1 MDTIFRNSENGKISY
16 THRTWD
22 NLSDKTNIKRSD
34 KWCALSD
41 ISLYYT
47 WKNIKMSHRN
57 YKFNISSPTCN
68 DKFELPDESYSVSNV
83 QDYFD

>member
-1 MDTIFRNSENGKISY
+1 MING
-16 THRTWD
+16 
-22 NLSDKTNIKRSD
+22 
-34 KWCALSD
+34 ALSD

-83 QDYFD
+83 QDYFE